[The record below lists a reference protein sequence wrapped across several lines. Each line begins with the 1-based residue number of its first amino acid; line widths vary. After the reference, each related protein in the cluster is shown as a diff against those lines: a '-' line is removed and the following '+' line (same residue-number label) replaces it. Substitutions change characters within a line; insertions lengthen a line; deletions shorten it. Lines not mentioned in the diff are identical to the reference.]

1 MTYTIEL
8 DKYDLARLK
17 RIVKDALQRELK
29 AIDVSIKCKDESGEA
44 LADYE
49 ATQLM
54 MLMGKLDNVIPVADK
69 ITVKE
74 DQYDLSRI

>member
-69 ITVKE
+69 ITV
-74 DQYDLSRI
+74 

>member
-1 MTYTIEL
+1 MTCTIEL
-8 DKYDLARLK
+8 DKYELARLK

-29 AIDVSIKCKDESGEA
+29 AIDVSIKCNDESGEA

-54 MLMGKLDNVIPVADK
+54 ILMGKLDNIIPVADK
-69 ITVKE
+69 ITV
-74 DQYDLSRI
+74 

>member
-1 MTYTIEL
+1 MKYTIEL

-29 AIDVSIKCKDESGEA
+29 AIDVSIKCNDESGET

-54 MLMGKLDNVIPVADK
+54 MLLGKLDNVIPVADK
-69 ITVKE
+69 ITV
-74 DQYDLSRI
+74 